1 LHLRIRLS
9 DDVLLAR
16 ELKVHQN
23 ILIEAGVFVE
33 LGFSKFFYL

>member
-1 LHLRIRLS
+1 LPLRIRLS

-23 ILIEAGVFVE
+23 IFIEAGFFVE